1 MTFFS
6 NLPDDIIYEI
16 AKYISIRDFCILS
29 ATSKSSNQRLKS
41 LQSSLII
48 YNFKKYNIH
57 YKNGDIQNLK
67 ELFYN
72 CIENYLINNIY
83 KYKLP
88 RDYRNYY
95 FNCFKEH
102 LLNNNVY
109 YRNCRFEYLYN
120 ELQSINN
127 IEQDNFENS
136 INYESLE
143 TNSNS
148 NTNSNTNINW
158 YVNFI
163 FGKVFYW
170 FVYNNYCNIR
180 KYPNKFELYALYNFL
195 QIEVYQNKMGF
206 AHLFNFLESIANT
219 TRYYN
224 IRLKYYS
231 SILDTLHTN
240 PFTVT
245 FDQMFTISSIVISVP
260 IFKKLFGIRVLD
272 LSKSK
277 LHLCCLDCNEETLRE
292 ICEFKLSYQKDD
304 LVSYNYLEFKQLLKR
319 ENPYYFAY
327 LENSENYHLNEM
339 IYVKNPSTNKRMRVN
354 GNLFKSFIKCISV
367 DNTYYYAKMVK
378 NIAKRREYLRT
389 KIFT

>member
-1 MTFFS
+1 MSFFS

-16 AKYISIRDFCILS
+16 AKYISIRDVCILS

-41 LQSSLII
+41 LQSILII
-48 YNFKKYNIH
+48 YNFKKYNIN
-57 YKNGDIQNLK
+57 YKNRNIQNLK
-67 ELFYN
+67 ALFYQ
-72 CIENYLINNIY
+72 CIENYLINHIY
-83 KYKLP
+83 KCKLP
-88 RDYRNYY
+88 SDYRNYY
-95 FNCFKEH
+95 FDCFKQDI
-102 LLNNNVY
+102 
-109 YRNCRFEYLYN
+109 NCRFEYFYN
-120 ELQSINN
+120 QLQNQNN
-127 IEQDNFENS
+127 IEQDNFENN
-136 INYESLE
+136 INYES
-143 TNSNS
+143 TI
-148 NTNSNTNINW
+148 NTNLNINW

-170 FVYNNYCNIR
+170 FVNNNYSNIR

-195 QIEVYQNKMGF
+195 QIEVYQNKMEF

-219 TRYYN
+219 SRYYN

-240 PFTVT
+240 LFTVT
-245 FDQMFTISSIVISVP
+245 FDQMFTISSIVISIP
-260 IFKKLFGIRVLD
+260 IFKKLFGIRILN

-292 ICEFKLSYQKDD
+292 ICHFKLSYQKDD
-304 LVSYNYLEFKQLLKR
+304 LVSYNYIEFKQLLKR

-327 LENSENYHLNEM
+327 LENTENYHLNKM

-354 GNLFKSFIKCISV
+354 GNLYKSFINYISS
-367 DNTYYYAKMVK
+367 DNTYYYAKIIK

>member
-16 AKYISIRDFCILS
+16 AKYISIRDVCILS
-29 ATSKSSNQRLKS
+29 ATSKLSNQRLKI

-57 YKNGDIQNLK
+57 YKNGDIKNLK
-67 ELFYN
+67 ELFYE

-88 RDYRNYY
+88 QDYINYY

-102 LLNNNVY
+102 FLNNNVY

-120 ELQSINN
+120 QLQN
-127 IEQDNFENS
+127 

-143 TNSNS
+143 TNFFTNS
-148 NTNSNTNINW
+148 NTNTNTDSNTNINW

-195 QIEVYQNKMGF
+195 QIEVYQNKAGF

-245 FDQMFTISSIVISVP
+245 FEQMFTISSIVISVP
-260 IFKKLFGIRVLD
+260 IFKKLFGIRILN

-304 LVSYNYLEFKQLLKR
+304 LVSYNYIEFKQLLKR

-354 GNLFKSFIKCISV
+354 GNLYKSFIKCISV